1 MSQQTW
7 SKPAGCPPPRGSKDS
22 SQLLTLMTGCC
33 IRTMSWKKLNWLS
46 KKFCVQS
53 WQKKPWSEVVRFLT
67 RVLDGALLRLASLRL
82 KKITWIAVNVV
93 VAMISVH
100 SFASSPSPLSC
111 IELGENPHHIPA
123 TLYGLAK
130 RIAIRSFQMTN
141 YHHHH
146 KFSKSDQ
153 NHPHLLF
160 YSMSWGLRW
169 WCWGGVARW
178 GEEG

>member
-53 WQKKPWSEVVRFLT
+53 WQKKPWSEVVRFFT

-82 KKITWIAVNVV
+82 KKITWIAVNIV

-100 SFASSPSPLSC
+100 SFASSPSPLSW
-111 IELGENPHHIPA
+111 
-123 TLYGLAK
+123 
-130 RIAIRSFQMTN
+130 
-141 YHHHH
+141 
-146 KFSKSDQ
+146 
-153 NHPHLLF
+153 
-160 YSMSWGLRW
+160 SWGKIHTIFPRYYMDWQKELLNNPSKLPIITITISSQ
-169 WCWGGVARW
+169 
-178 GEEG
+178 